1 LLAEDLPTRPIR
13 LVVVTVAGGLMD
25 VAARVTADH
34 VGKAICVAITTGAPP
49 SGPIGL
55 R

>member
-1 LLAEDLPTRPIR
+1 LAQTRPIR

-34 VGKAICVAITTGAPP
+34 VGKAIRDIKHALISVK
-49 SGPIGL
+49 L
-55 R
+55 RL